1 MDLLPVQRTRVLGS
15 PSVHLAE
22 AWHKSQPSSR
32 AARYMTLHCAACHPG
47 TASLSKVCLC
57 LVIDTLPGAQ
67 DSKGKD
73 SGLPSRCTLAL
84 AEEAGTGAGYQKI
97 TMQDAKIER
106 QLIVLPSC
114 DTFQPWQ

>member
-1 MDLLPVQRTRVLGS
+1 
-15 PSVHLAE
+15 
-22 AWHKSQPSSR
+22 
-32 AARYMTLHCAACHPG
+32 MTQE
-47 TASLSKVCLC
+47 
-57 LVIDTLPGAQ
+57 VIDTLPGAQ

-84 AEEAGTGAGYQKI
+84 AEEAGTGAGMYFAFGYQKI